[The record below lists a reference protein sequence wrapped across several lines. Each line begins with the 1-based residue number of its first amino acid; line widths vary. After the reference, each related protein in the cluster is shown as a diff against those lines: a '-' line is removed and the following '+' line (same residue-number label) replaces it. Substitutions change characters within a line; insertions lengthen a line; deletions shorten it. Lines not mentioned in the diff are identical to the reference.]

1 MCKWLSSQETIYQQ
15 QLSDLEKQLQG
26 LEEEKKSVKKN
37 LQDEKEK
44 FCANISQFYIN
55 FGPRSSCSTE
65 REGKLSSMFQDL
77 LMEREK
83 YQSNQEKYSVRE
95 ESVKKLCTEKENLKT
110 QLEKIF
116 LENNKLTSSL
126 CEELQ
131 KSTDLEEEKLTV
143 TKIPTTDPE
152 FIRIQEELESE
163 RQVSSDLEQ
172 QYSHVQSQLH
182 QLHQKL
188 WQQQL
193 RQQQQ
198 AKQTYTTTVNS
209 HLVQDGNKTQSG
221 QPIAWQQRR
230 NMENDGQTRQQKS
243 DPVKKTMKVLAQ
255 NSGSTA
261 GGQIKKTGNAVSSY
275 YDKNS
280 QQNSDVSTLTKGFL
294 FILIRKTKQN
304 YKAFITPQIEIMNL
318 DTKE

>member
-1 MCKWLSSQETIYQQ
+1 MLNLYNFLKISV
-15 QLSDLEKQLQG
+15 QLFL
-26 LEEEKKSVKKN
+26 
-37 LQDEKEK
+37 K
-44 FCANISQFYIN
+44 F
-55 FGPRSSCSTE
+55 
-65 REGKLSSMFQDL
+65 D
-77 LMEREK
+77 
-83 YQSNQEKYSVRE
+83 
-95 ESVKKLCTEKENLKT
+95 
-110 QLEKIF
+110 F
-116 LENNKLTSSL
+116 LEIFGSFF
-126 CEELQ
+126 EELHLKPSKMNYIQ
-131 KSTDLEEEKLTV
+131 QSVFKHYS
-143 TKIPTTDPE
+143 
-152 FIRIQEELESE
+152 IQEELESE

-172 QYSHVQSQLH
+172 QYSHVQSQLR

-198 AKQTYTTTVNS
+198 AKQTYTQTVNS

-243 DPVKKTMKVLAQ
+243 DPLKKTMKVLAQ

-261 GGQIKKTGNAVSSY
+261 GGQIKKTGIAVSSY

-318 DTKE
+318 DTKESTVSQFYK